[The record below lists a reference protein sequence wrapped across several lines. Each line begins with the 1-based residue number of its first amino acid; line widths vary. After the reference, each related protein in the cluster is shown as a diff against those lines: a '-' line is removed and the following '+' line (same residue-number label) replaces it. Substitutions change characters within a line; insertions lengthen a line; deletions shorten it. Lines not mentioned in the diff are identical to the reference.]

1 VSGGQGSLPHL
12 SPGRVAA
19 VVGGGALLV
28 AGVSALA
35 VLYGTEGIS
44 LLRVIAEPGS
54 VDADIVLRLRLPRV
68 LAGLAAGAALAV
80 AGVTFQ
86 ALLRNPLADPYILG
100 VSGGAA
106 LGGTLA
112 LVLVGG
118 AAVGARLLVPAGAFS
133 GALLAVVASFSL
145 ARTAGRV
152 STYQAL
158 LTGVVLNA
166 FASAAIMFVKTVV
179 EARKAQEILIW
190 LMGTLAVEG
199 VEPGLLL
206 ASSLAALAGTVALT
220 AQARPL
226 NALALGD
233 ETAAALGLEV
243 ERSKRRL
250 LLLASLSVG
259 VVVPVVGLVGFVG
272 LVVPHALRLAIT
284 ADHRLLLP
292 AAALYGGAFLVA
304 CDLVSRLLFPV
315 LATETPV
322 GVVTAFAGG
331 PLFVWLLRR
340 QAAVHAGGPS

>member
-1 VSGGQGSLPHL
+1 MSGDASPLPHL
-12 SPGRVAA
+12 TPARVAA
-19 VVGGGALLV
+19 VVVLGAGLATV
-28 AGVSALA
+28 VSVLA
-35 VLYGTEGIS
+35 VLYGSEEVS
-44 LLRVIAEPGS
+44 LLRALTEEGS
-54 VDADIVLRLRLPRV
+54 LDADILLRLRLPRV

-80 AGVTFQ
+80 AGATFQ

-106 LGGTLA
+106 LGGTLT

-118 AAVGARLLVPAGAFS
+118 TVMGARLLVPAGAFG
-133 GALLAVVASFSL
+133 GALLAVVAAFTL

-206 ASSLAALAGTVALT
+206 ASSLAALAGAAALT
-220 AQARPL
+220 AQARAL

-233 ETAAALGLEV
+233 ESAAALGLEV

-250 LLLASLSVG
+250 LVLASLAVG

-272 LVVPHALRLAIT
+272 LVVPHALRLAIS

-292 AAALYGGAFLVA
+292 AAALFGGTFLVA
-304 CDLVSRLLFPV
+304 CDLASRLLFPV

-340 QAAVHAGGPS
+340 QAVAGARP